1 MKAAVLDANIF
12 FHIWILDALLT
23 VADDGLFEP
32 LWSDEIMA
40 EIRRNLPKAWK
51 HATTAEID
59 AFLGTVNEAYPYAQ
73 VPDWRNHLDGL
84 ALPDPD
90 DRHVLAAAR
99 AGGATIIVTINLA
112 DFPPKTLE
120 KYGIRAEHPDT
131 FLSRIY
137 DESPEAVR
145 HAITRMASRKRHP
158 PRTMVE
164 EYAGLK
170 KAGLSAF
177 AARLEA

>member
-1 MKAAVLDANIF
+1 MKTAVLDANIF
-12 FHIWILDALLT
+12 FHIWILDTLLT

-40 EIRRNLPKAWK
+40 EIRRNLPKAWR

-59 AFLGTVNEAYPYAQ
+59 AFLSTVNDAYPYAQ
-73 VPDWRNHLDGL
+73 VPDWRNHLDGFT
-84 ALPDPD
+84 LPDPD

-120 KYGIRAEHPDT
+120 KYSIRAEHPDA
-131 FLSRIY
+131 FLSRVY

-145 HAITRMASRKRHP
+145 HAVTRMAARKRHP

-164 EYAGLK
+164 EYTGLG
-170 KAGLSAF
+170 KAGLPAF
-177 AARLEA
+177 ATRLEA